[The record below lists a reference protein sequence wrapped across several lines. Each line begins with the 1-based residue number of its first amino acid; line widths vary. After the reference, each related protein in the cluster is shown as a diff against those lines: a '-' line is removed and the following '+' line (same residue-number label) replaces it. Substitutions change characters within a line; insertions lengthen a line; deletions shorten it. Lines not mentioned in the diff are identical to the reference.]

1 MDRLA
6 GRQTRAPGP
15 FWADGFRAHRL
26 VYGATF
32 LTLQTISGDV
42 RNPRDGSE
50 SVLDTRGVRRRPP
63 DLARR
68 PTDLLLRHCRH
79 CAVAFAT
86 SAILL
91 ILILRFVYGIAF
103 RTFLNVFM
111 IRIQASSHKLLF
123 LPEYAC

>member
-1 MDRLA
+1 MASALTDWFMAQRFSRYKRSAVMSAIPAMDP
-6 GRQTRAPGP
+6 RAFSTLGEC
-15 FWADGFRAHRL
+15 AD
-26 VYGATF
+26 
-32 LTLQTISGDV
+32 
-42 RNPRDGSE
+42 
-50 SVLDTRGVRRRPP
+50 RPP